1 MADTLQQ
8 AIRKRRSKTSHYKEQ
23 SNDTTIQT
31 LSDTIV
37 KYRSTIQANER
48 FINEL
53 KNKNLEL
60 KSTISNL
67 MINETAVKLQVIDL
81 EKQLCITQEDFKNKI
96 DMLSDDHNNQK
107 SLIDQ
112 YQRLNELQA
121 KETKARK
128 DNLQYEEMKAKESQL
143 AMLEAETEVDETD
156 KDETD
161 KANIAKTKVKQKKR
175 KKKIS
180 SSSLQKKPVKPLPS
194 SKPNAWRM

>member
-67 MINETAVKLQVIDL
+67 MINETAVKLQVVDL

-121 KETKARK
+121 KETKARR
-128 DNLQYEEMKAKESQL
+128 DNLQYEEMKAKETQL
-143 AMLEAETEVDETD
+143 AMLETEVDETD
-156 KDETD
+156 KVEA
-161 KANIAKTKVKQKKR
+161 KAKSLPKTKSKSKSRR
-175 KKKIS
+175 KKKLP
-180 SSSLQKKPVKPLPS
+180 SSLSLRNQSVKPSKS

>member
-121 KETKARK
+121 KETKARR
-128 DNLQYEEMKAKESQL
+128 DNLQYEEMKAKETQL
-143 AMLEAETEVDETD
+143 RALEAETEVDETD

>member
-128 DNLQYEEMKAKESQL
+128 DNLQYEEMKAKETQL
-143 AMLEAETEVDETD
+143 AMLETEVDETD
-156 KDETD
+156 KVEA
-161 KANIAKTKVKQKKR
+161 KAKSLPKTKSKSKSRR
-175 KKKIS
+175 KKKLP
-180 SSSLQKKPVKPLPS
+180 SSLSLRNQSVKPSKS

>member
-67 MINETAVKLQVIDL
+67 MINETAVKLQVVDL

-121 KETKARK
+121 KETKARR
-128 DNLQYEEMKAKESQL
+128 DNLQYEEMKAKETQL
-143 AMLEAETEVDETD
+143 AMLETEVDETD
-156 KDETD
+156 KVEA
-161 KANIAKTKVKQKKR
+161 KAKSLPKTKSKSKSRR
-175 KKKIS
+175 KKK
-180 SSSLQKKPVKPLPS
+180 LPS
-194 SKPNAWRM
+194 SLSLRNQSVKPSKSSRTNAWRM

>member
-67 MINETAVKLQVIDL
+67 MINETAVKLQVVDL

-128 DNLQYEEMKAKESQL
+128 DNLQYEEMKAKETQL
-143 AMLEAETEVDETD
+143 AMLETEVDETD
-156 KDETD
+156 KVEA
-161 KANIAKTKVKQKKR
+161 KAKSLPKTKSKSKSRR
-175 KKKIS
+175 KKKLP
-180 SSSLQKKPVKPLPS
+180 SSLSLRNQSVKPSKS